1 MISHL
6 VKIIKGQ
13 NDAFARLKNRW
24 VRIWIYAN
32 AEENKQKVPSLNPN
46 SPIKMARLSSFFLIW
61 RVFFIAKTD
70 TTTRKSTKILF
81 ILDYR
86 FCSRVRIYY
95 FTRISPFLFEKNR
108 KQEKKMFYI
117 IFNTPITIQFCLSV
131 HNCHQK
137 QTQIILQLLIYNM
150 QHPE

>member
-95 FTRISPFLFEKNR
+95 FTRISPFYLKKIGNKKKNVLYYF
-108 KQEKKMFYI
+108 QYS
-117 IFNTPITIQFCLSV
+117 NPIQFCLSV
-131 HNCHQK
+131 HNCYQN

-150 QHPE
+150 RHPE